1 VNFWQSTAFLHPR
14 ELPEIARLAEE
25 VGFYGALLSDHLVCP
40 ETIESAYPYSP
51 DGKPPFGPDSPWP
64 EPWSTISAMAAVTSH
79 LRFATNVYILPLRD
93 PIEVAKATSTVAA
106 ISGDRLA
113 LGAGAGWMKE
123 EFETLGRDFHTR
135 GRRFDE
141 MIEVLRKLWQGEMVE
156 HHGEFFD
163 FGRLQMSPAP
173 GAPIPIYIGGASE
186 AALRRAARLGDG
198 WIGAGNPPDEI
209 PGILDRLSA
218 LRREVGR
225 DQLPFEVMV
234 ALTTPP
240 DVDRFRRL
248 EDQGVTSI
256 VSWPLSYVL
265 GPDATPDDRR
275 RVIERYGDEIIARAK

>member
-1 VNFWQSTAFLHPR
+1 
-14 ELPEIARLAEE
+14 
-25 VGFYGALLSDHLVCP
+25 
-40 ETIESAYPYSP
+40 
-51 DGKPPFGPDSPWP
+51 
-64 EPWSTISAMAAVTSH
+64 
-79 LRFATNVYILPLRD
+79 
-93 PIEVAKATSTVAA
+93 
-106 ISGDRLA
+106 
-113 LGAGAGWMKE
+113 
-123 EFETLGRDFHTR
+123 
-135 GRRFDE
+135 

-265 GPDATPDDRR
+265 GPDATLDDRR